1 MAILYGTMMSEIIQT
16 RWYQLSLDEKKR
28 IGSFERW
35 FVSVKQLGQI
45 IVLLGNSFL
54 NFFKSFITQSQKP
67 VKEKKWVHPVLKEE
81 IQMKVVDQPDSTD
94 SNQVRNEKLTE
105 NE

>member
-1 MAILYGTMMSEIIQT
+1 MFAATKSNLNNI
-16 RWYQLSLDEKKR
+16 EKNTDY
-28 IGSFERW
+28 
-35 FVSVKQLGQI
+35 VVKD
-45 IVLLGNSFL
+45 
-54 NFFKSFITQSQKP
+54 ITQAEFGRKELLIAETEMPGLMALRKKYGSEKP
-67 VKEKKWVHPVLKEE
+67 LKEKKWVHPVLKEE

>member
-1 MAILYGTMMSEIIQT
+1 
-16 RWYQLSLDEKKR
+16 
-28 IGSFERW
+28 
-35 FVSVKQLGQI
+35 
-45 IVLLGNSFL
+45 
-54 NFFKSFITQSQKP
+54 
-67 VKEKKWVHPVLKEE
+67 VHPVLKEE